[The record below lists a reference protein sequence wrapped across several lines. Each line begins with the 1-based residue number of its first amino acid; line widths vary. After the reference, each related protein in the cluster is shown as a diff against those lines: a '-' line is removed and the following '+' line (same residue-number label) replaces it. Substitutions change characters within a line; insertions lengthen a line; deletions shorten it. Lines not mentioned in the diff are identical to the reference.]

1 MSMALKKWLIIAT
14 GINLK
19 KKSVPGRGMVS
30 GVSLRRWKGSHGEQR
45 MRVLEAGVG
54 VCGLL
59 LETMSWFRLDLDQS
73 LKESLWS
80 PSPMP
85 ISSVDSHDH
94 ERYPHPILSPIP
106 ILSPWSPC

>member
-1 MSMALKKWLIIAT
+1 MV
-14 GINLK
+14 INLHNK
-19 KKSVPGRGMVS
+19 ISVPGCGMMS

-73 LKESLWS
+73 LKERLWS
-80 PSPMP
+80 PSPPMP
-85 ISSVDSHDH
+85 ISSVDSHA
-94 ERYPHPILSPIP
+94 P
-106 ILSPWSPC
+106 